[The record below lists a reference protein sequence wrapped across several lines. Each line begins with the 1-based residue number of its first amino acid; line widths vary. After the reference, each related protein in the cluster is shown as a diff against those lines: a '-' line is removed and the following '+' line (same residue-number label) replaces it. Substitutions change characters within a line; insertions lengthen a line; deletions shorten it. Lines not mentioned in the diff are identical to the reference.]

1 MGGGRLWEVVV
12 YQKWSQ
18 MEVRLYNQMDD
29 SAVICF
35 TNEIR
40 TKQTNKQHQRTN
52 DGVNKK
58 KEKRLSNYS
67 VLTQKETILKMEVF
81 NTCAR
86 KIKIFEDKNER
97 KKGFSWEA
105 TNLFIAIFWK

>member
-18 MEVRLYNQMDD
+18 MEVRLYKQMDD

-58 KEKRLSNYS
+58 KKEK
-67 VLTQKETILKMEVF
+67 
-81 NTCAR
+81 
-86 KIKIFEDKNER
+86 D
-97 KKGFSWEA
+97 
-105 TNLFIAIFWK
+105 